1 MAVCCRLRVKTRSQI
16 VAELVCQG
24 VMTAERGKWK
34 CNKGAKNVLARAG
47 SVPTDALAGCGCPSG
62 HPSDADPSG
71 TECVARSGEHAR
83 RAEPAGQATIGSTI
97 CIRGWTMTVRPSQ
110 QCTSALKRQQEE
122 GTRENWT
129 TEEIDKRLRESFG
142 RRHQA
147 VIQLLNLDT
156 RLPIVP
162 GMVLSHLLHRCP
174 VQIAANAC
182 EARQVFGR
190 YIPERPIGATA
201 QKRDIALL
209 LFWGG
214 LTSTGSI
221 SVATVTPI
229 TVTRR
234 IQLLPYY
241 CP

>member
-1 MAVCCRLRVKTRSQI
+1 MRLLGVAALLAILATRTPLAQS
-16 VAELVCQG
+16 VLPDPASTPGAPNPLV
-24 VMTAERGKWK
+24 T
-34 CNKGAKNVLARAG
+34 
-47 SVPTDALAGCGCPSG
+47 
-62 HPSDADPSG
+62 
-71 TECVARSGEHAR
+71 
-83 RAEPAGQATIGSTI
+83 QATIGSTI